1 MDVNC
6 WGWSSEGIQILSLM
20 VYYSILVKH
29 CLLMNCST
37 LAAMAK
43 EEDYILTSF
52 YLTAY
57 SNGNMSTV
65 CSHTVDGVSK
75 VH

>member
-1 MDVNC
+1 
-6 WGWSSEGIQILSLM
+6 
-20 VYYSILVKH
+20 
-29 CLLMNCST
+29 
-37 LAAMAK
+37 MAK
-43 EEDYILTSF
+43 QEDYILTSF

-75 VH
+75 VQQEKTKVLKVIYQAIILPTP

>member
-1 MDVNC
+1 
-6 WGWSSEGIQILSLM
+6 
-20 VYYSILVKH
+20 
-29 CLLMNCST
+29 MNCST